1 MKGEGYSIA
10 CLICGI
16 LSCVLCCICI
26 GFPLGIA
33 GIVLF
38 ILSAS
43 NSLELDIKAV
53 FGLALSITGII
64 LSIIILVFFIIY
76 GKVKSMLPFT
86 ENNYYNECKY
96 NDDMYPFDYYNLPY
110 YFDGDTD
117 IDEI

>member
-38 ILSAS
+38 ILSAG

-53 FGLALSITGII
+53 FGLVLSIIGII
-64 LSIIILVFFIIY
+64 LSIIVLIFFILFGNI
-76 GKVKSMLPFT
+76 KSMLFFT
-86 ENNYYNECKY
+86 EGSYHNKMDSSEYYK
-96 NDDMYPFDYYNLPY
+96 LPY
-110 YFDGDTD
+110 YFDGNTD
-117 IDEI
+117 IDEL